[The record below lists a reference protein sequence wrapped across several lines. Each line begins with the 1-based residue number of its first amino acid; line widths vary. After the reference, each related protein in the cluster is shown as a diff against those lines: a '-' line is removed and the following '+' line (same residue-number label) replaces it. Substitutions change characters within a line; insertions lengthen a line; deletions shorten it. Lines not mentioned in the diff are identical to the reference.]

1 MPLLGDW
8 LHGEQLLDSEELE
21 NLEREFGRKVAD
33 NIERRLGVLLQQ
45 KNLQANVPWHARV
58 EDD

>member
-45 KNLQANVPWHARV
+45 KNL
-58 EDD
+58 

>member
-33 NIERRLGVLLQQ
+33 DVERGLGVFLQ
-45 KNLQANVPWHARV
+45 
-58 EDD
+58 